1 MANFV
6 VDEDTMKEIFESK
19 ENVKKSVLAV
29 MDNRLTAAHLAS
41 DVFMLIELLDKLEV
55 LLIGEPLV
63 QQIPE
68 QQPAQEQPAQE
79 QPAQEQPAQEQT
91 QEKPQEQ
98 PKQTEQSQQ

>member
-1 MANFV
+1 MATFV

-19 ENVKKSVLAV
+19 ENVKKSVFAV

-41 DVFMLIELLDKLEV
+41 DVFALLELLDKLEI

-68 QQPAQEQPAQE
+68 QQPTQEQPAQE
-79 QPAQEQPAQEQT
+79 QPAQEQPAQEQAQEST
-91 QEKPQEQ
+91 QAEKS
-98 PKQTEQSQQ
+98 QTEQTQG

>member
-68 QQPAQEQPAQE
+68 QQPAQEQPPQE
-79 QPAQEQPAQEQT
+79 QPAQGQPAQEQT

-98 PKQTEQSQQ
+98 PKQTEQPQQ

>member
-68 QQPAQEQPAQE
+68 QQPAQEQPPQE
-79 QPAQEQPAQEQT
+79 QPSQEQLAQEQPAQEQT
-91 QEKPQEQ
+91 QPA
-98 PKQTEQSQQ
+98 QTEQPQ